1 MNKDSRVQFILL
13 GLNHRTA
20 SLDIRERF
28 AFSGDALAQAL
39 KACQN
44 SPLISECVILSTCNR
59 TEIYALT
66 EALNPTREWL
76 KQLFCEH
83 AVLSSDCFEDVSYTA
98 YNKFAAQHL
107 FQVAAGLDSMVY
119 GENEILR
126 QVKDALLEAQ
136 MAESA
141 GPVLNQLFTSAI
153 RAGKRVRTETA
164 INQGAASI
172 GSVSARLIREYAEA
186 LQREPRILLLGTGKM
201 GEVTLMN
208 LAQTAYPLTLVNRS
222 RAKAEDLAAS
232 YGRGTVVELSDLPAQ
247 LAQHDVVITCTAA
260 DHYLVDYTHQTAF
273 TDRPE
278 PVLLIDLSV
287 PRNMDPLLA
296 EIEGVSYYDMDR
308 LQQVVERSYENRML
322 CQDLAET
329 ILADEMA
336 RFLEWFNTR
345 DVVPTIQSLY
355 EMFNDI
361 RSREVERGLKKYQG
375 EVSDEVHDLLD
386 RVTRAITQ
394 KILHYPVVQLKVEH
408 DPERKQLYA
417 DVLSSLFK
425 LDAQDGIDRF
435 VHTEKNPHSAHARVH
450 HHE

>member
-1 MNKDSRVQFILL
+1 MQFILL

-20 SLDIRERF
+20 ALDIRERF
-28 AFSGDALAQAL
+28 AFSGETLERALA
-39 KACQN
+39 ACQQA
-44 SPLISECVILSTCNR
+44 PEISEAVILSTCNR

-66 EALNPTREWL
+66 EQLSASRERL
-76 KQLFCEH
+76 KSLLCEH
-83 AVLSSDCFEDVSYTA
+83 AALSPDCFEDISYTA

-126 QVKDALLEAQ
+126 QVKDALLDAQVAEASG
-136 MAESA
+136 A
-141 GPVLNQLFTSAI
+141 VLNQLFTSAI
-153 RAGKRVRTETA
+153 RAGKRVRSETA

-172 GSVSARLIREYAEA
+172 GSVSARLIREYAQA

-201 GEVTLMN
+201 GEVTLMH
-208 LAQTAYPLTLVNRS
+208 LAQTPCSLTLANRS
-222 RAKAEDLAAS
+222 RAKAEELAAV
-232 YGRGTVVELSDLPAQ
+232 YGRGTVVELAEMPDQ
-247 LAQHDVVITCTAA
+247 LAQHDVIITCTAA
-260 DHYLVDYTHQTAF
+260 DHYLVDYRHQAAF
-273 TDRPE
+273 SQRKQ

-287 PRNMDPLLA
+287 PRNMDPHLA

-361 RSREVERGLKKYQG
+361 RSREMERGLKKYQG
-375 EVSDEVHDLLD
+375 EVAPEVHDLLD
-386 RVTRAITQ
+386 RVSRAITQ
-394 KILHYPVVQLKVEH
+394 KILHYPVVQLKVER
-408 DPERKQLYA
+408 DPERKQLYSE
-417 DVLSSLFK
+417 VLSALFK

-435 VHTEKNPHSAHARVH
+435 VHTELSEPAKSPRRHVH
-450 HHE
+450 KHD

>member
-1 MNKDSRVQFILL
+1 VQFILL

-28 AFSGDALAQAL
+28 AFSGDTLAQAL
-39 KACQN
+39 ATCQQA
-44 SPLISECVILSTCNR
+44 PGISEAVILSTCNR

-66 EALNPTREWL
+66 EQLNVTREGL
-76 KQLFCEH
+76 KNLLCEH
-83 AVLSSDCFEDVSYTA
+83 AALSPDCFEDISYTA

-126 QVKDALLEAQ
+126 QVKDALLDAQ
-136 MAESA
+136 VAESS

-153 RAGKRVRTETA
+153 RAGKRVRSETA

-172 GSVSARLIREYAEA
+172 GSVSARLIREYAQA

-208 LAQTAYPLTLVNRS
+208 LAQTAYPLTLANRS
-222 RAKAEDLAAS
+222 RAKAEELAAV
-232 YGRGTVVELSDLPAQ
+232 YGRGTVVDLAEMPTQ
-247 LAQHDVVITCTAA
+247 LAQHDVIITCTAA
-260 DHYLVDYTHQTAF
+260 DHYLVDYRHQAAF
-273 TDRPE
+273 SQRKQ
-278 PVLLIDLSV
+278 PVLLMDLSV
-287 PRNMDPLLA
+287 PRNMDPHLA

-361 RSREVERGLKKYQG
+361 RSREMERGLKKYQG
-375 EVSDEVHDLLD
+375 EVAPEVHDLLD
-386 RVTRAITQ
+386 RVSRAITQ
-394 KILHYPVVQLKVEH
+394 KILHYPVVQLKVER
-408 DPERKQLYA
+408 DPERKQLYTE
-417 DVLSSLFK
+417 VLSALFK

-435 VHTEKNPHSAHARVH
+435 VHTELSEPAKSPLRHVH
-450 HHE
+450 KHD

>member
-1 MNKDSRVQFILL
+1 VQFILL

-20 SLDIRERF
+20 ALDIRERF
-28 AFSGDALAQAL
+28 AFSGETLERALA
-39 KACQN
+39 ACQQA
-44 SPLISECVILSTCNR
+44 PEISEAVILSTCNR

-66 EALNPTREWL
+66 EQLSASRERL
-76 KQLFCEH
+76 KSLLCEH
-83 AVLSSDCFEDVSYTA
+83 AALSPDCFEDISYTA

-126 QVKDALLEAQ
+126 QVKDALLDAQVAEASG
-136 MAESA
+136 A
-141 GPVLNQLFTSAI
+141 VLNQLFTSAI
-153 RAGKRVRTETA
+153 RAGKRVRSETA

-172 GSVSARLIREYAEA
+172 GSVSARLIREYAQA

-201 GEVTLMN
+201 GEVTLMH
-208 LAQTAYPLTLVNRS
+208 LAQTPCSLTLANRS
-222 RAKAEDLAAS
+222 RAKAEELAAV
-232 YGRGTVVELSDLPAQ
+232 YGRGTVVELAEMPDQ
-247 LAQHDVVITCTAA
+247 LAQHDVIITCTAA
-260 DHYLVDYTHQTAF
+260 DHYLVDYRHQAAF
-273 TDRPE
+273 SQRKQ

-287 PRNMDPLLA
+287 PRNMDPHLA

-361 RSREVERGLKKYQG
+361 RSREMERGLKKYQG
-375 EVSDEVHDLLD
+375 EVAPEVHDLLD
-386 RVTRAITQ
+386 RVSRAITQ
-394 KILHYPVVQLKVEH
+394 KILHYPVVQLKVER
-408 DPERKQLYA
+408 DPERKQLYSE
-417 DVLSSLFK
+417 VLSALFK

-435 VHTEKNPHSAHARVH
+435 VHTELSEPAKSPRRHVH
-450 HHE
+450 KHD